1 MTIAGIR
8 VCRAPGEGE
17 SAVLFCGVMSLLGQ
31 YRVIAAFGAIVA
43 AVPAAAELDPTEQ
56 AIVAWV
62 DGQAADAEALIER
75 LVNINSGTMN
85 PAGVRAVG
93 DILGAELAELGFAV
107 EWIDMPAQM
116 NRAGHLFARR
126 SGDRGSRV
134 LMIGHLDTV
143 FERDDAFQ
151 TFVREGD
158 WASGPGT
165 EDMKGGNVVILYA
178 LGALAAVGALEGTQ
192 IVVAYSGDEESPGDP
207 HTISRRDLIEA
218 GKWADVALEFES
230 SVQDDEAEWA
240 TISRRSSSEW
250 RLEVR
255 GKQAHSSQIFGEQY
269 GAGAIYEAARILT
282 AFYTTL
288 RGEQYLTFNAGTI
301 VGGTD
306 VEHDSET
313 TRGAAFGKTN
323 VIPSRAVVHGDMR
336 TISNEQLAR
345 ARAAMQAIVA
355 ESLPHTE
362 ASITFVD
369 GYPAMA
375 PSDGNRRLQQMLSDI
390 NVALGR
396 DAMPALDPS
405 RRGAADIS
413 FVAPYADGLAG
424 LGPYGEGGHSPNERV
439 DLSSLP
445 LVIKRAAILLY
456 RLTR

>member
-1 MTIAGIR
+1 
-8 VCRAPGEGE
+8 VRAASTAKRATRNG
-17 SAVLFCGVMSLLGQ
+17 
-31 YRVIAAFGAIVA
+31 AFGALA
-43 AVPAAAELDPTEQ
+43 ALGTIAAPEPAAAELDATEQ

-62 DGQAADAEALIER
+62 DGQAADAEALIEQ

-93 DILGAELAELGFAV
+93 DVLGPELAELGFAV
-107 EWIDMPAQM
+107 EWIDLPAEM

-126 SGDRGSRV
+126 SGDRGQKV
-134 LMIGHLDTV
+134 LLIGHLDTV
-143 FERDDAFQ
+143 FERDDSFQ

-158 WASGPGT
+158 WARGPGIT
-165 EDMKGGNVVILYA
+165 DMKGGNVVIVYA
-178 LGALAAVGALEGTQ
+178 LGALAAVGALDGTQ
-192 IVVAYSGDEESPGDP
+192 IVVAYTGDEENPGEP
-207 HTISRRDLIEA
+207 RTISRRDLIEA
-218 GKWADVALEFES
+218 GQWADVALEFES
-230 SVQDDEAEWA
+230 SMRDGDTEWA
-240 TISRRSSSEW
+240 TIARRSSSNW
-250 RLEVR
+250 RLEVT
-255 GKQAHSSQIFGEQY
+255 GKQAHSSRIFAEEN
-269 GAGAIYEAARILT
+269 GAGAIYEAARILD

-306 VEHDSET
+306 VEYDSEA
-313 TRGAAFGKTN
+313 TRGSAFGKTN
-323 VIPSRAVVHGDMR
+323 VIPSRAIVHGDIR
-336 TISNEQLAR
+336 TLSDEQLAR
-345 ARAAMQAIVA
+345 ARAAMQAITA

-362 ASITFVD
+362 ATITFED

-375 PSDGNRRLQQMLSDI
+375 PTEGNQRLQQMLSDV

-396 DAMPALDPS
+396 GPMPALDPS

-413 FVAPYADGLAG
+413 FVAPYADSLAG
-424 LGPYGEGGHSPNERV
+424 LGTYGEGDHSHEERA

>member
-1 MTIAGIR
+1 MSQ
-8 VCRAPGEGE
+8 RARLVG
-17 SAVLFCGVMSLLGQ
+17 ATLGLSGL
-31 YRVIAAFGAIVA
+31 VGAFLPTGG
-43 AVPAAAELDPTEQ
+43 AAAELDATEQ
-56 AIVAWV
+56 AIAAWV
-62 DGQAADAEALIER
+62 DTESAKAEALIER

-93 DILGAELAELGFAV
+93 DILGVELANLGFAV
-107 EWIDMPAQM
+107 EWIEMPAEM
-116 NRAGHLFARR
+116 KRAGHLFARR
-126 SGDRGSRV
+126 SGDRGSKV
-134 LMIGHLDTV
+134 LLIGHLDTV

-192 IVVAYSGDEESPGDP
+192 IVVAYSGDEENPGDP

-230 SVQDDEAEWA
+230 SIRDEHAEWA
-240 TISRRSSSEW
+240 TIARRGFSDW
-250 RLEVR
+250 QLVVTA
-255 GKQAHSSQIFGEQY
+255 KQAHSSQIFGAEA
-269 GAGAIYEAARILT
+269 GAGAINEAARILA
-282 AFYTTL
+282 AFYMTV

-306 VEHDSET
+306 VEYDSEEA
-313 TRGAAFGKTN
+313 RGTAFGKTN
-323 VIPSRAVVHGDMR
+323 VIPSRAIVHGDIR
-336 TISNEQLAR
+336 TFSDEQLER
-345 ARAAMQAIVA
+345 TRAAMRAIVA

-362 ASITFVD
+362 ATIAFAD

-375 PSDGNRRLQQMLSDI
+375 PTDGNRRLQQMLSDI

-396 DAMPALDPS
+396 GPMPALDPS
-405 RRGAADIS
+405 RRGAADSS
-413 FVAPYADGLAG
+413 FVAPYADSLAG
-424 LGPYGEGGHSPNERV
+424 LGPYGEGGHSPAERV

-445 LVIKRAAILLY
+445 LVIKRAAILVY
-456 RLTR
+456 RLSR

>member
-1 MTIAGIR
+1 MD
-8 VCRAPGEGE
+8 CRGDLKRTSMAALAAIG
-17 SAVLFCGVMSLLGQ
+17 A
-31 YRVIAAFGAIVA
+31 IAAA
-43 AVPAAAELDPTEQ
+43 APAAPAAAELDATEQ
-56 AIVAWV
+56 AIVDWV
-62 DGQAADAEALIER
+62 DGEADGAEALIER

-93 DILGAELAELGFAV
+93 DILGPELAKLGFDV
-107 EWIDMPAQM
+107 KWIDMPAEM

-126 SGDRGSRV
+126 SGDRGSKV
-134 LMIGHLDTV
+134 LLIGHLDTV
-143 FERDDAFQ
+143 FERDDPFQ
-151 TFVREGD
+151 KFVREGD

-165 EDMKGGNVVILYA
+165 EDMKGGNVVIVYA
-178 LGALAAVGALEGTQ
+178 LAALAAVGALEGTQ
-192 IVVAYSGDEESPGDP
+192 IVVAYSGDEESPGEP
-207 HTISRRDLIEA
+207 HTTSRRDLIEA

-230 SVQDDEAEWA
+230 SIRDDEAEWA
-240 TISRRSSSEW
+240 TIARRSSSEW

-255 GKQAHSSQIFGEQY
+255 AKQSHSSQIFSEEA

-306 VEHDSET
+306 VAYDSEA
-313 TRGAAFGKTN
+313 TRGDAFGKTN
-323 VIPSRAVVHGDMR
+323 VIPSRAVVHGDIR

-345 ARAAMQAIVA
+345 TRAAMQAIVA
-355 ESLPHTE
+355 EALPQTDAE
-362 ASITFVD
+362 ITFVD

-375 PSDGNRRLQQMLSDI
+375 PTDGNRRLQQMLSDI
-390 NVALGR
+390 NVVLGR

-424 LGPYGEGGHSPNERV
+424 LGPYGEGGHSPDERV